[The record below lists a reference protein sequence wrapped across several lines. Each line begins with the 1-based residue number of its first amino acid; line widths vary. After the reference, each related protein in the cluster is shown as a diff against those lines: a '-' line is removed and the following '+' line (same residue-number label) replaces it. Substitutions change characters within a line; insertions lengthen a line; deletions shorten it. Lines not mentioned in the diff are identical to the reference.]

1 MLEQG
6 RFDVVVV
13 GGGPA
18 GLSAALVLG
27 RSRLRVALVDG
38 GTPRNARAREL
49 HTYLGR
55 DGVPPLDLLQAG
67 REEVARY
74 GVAFHAG
81 EATAVRREASGFRV
95 HLAGGERLRC
105 RRLLLATG
113 VVDPLPRL
121 EGIEELYGISVHH
134 CPFCDGWEHRDERL
148 AVYGRG
154 AAGAR
159 FAVKLTRWSPDVV
172 LITGG
177 PSRLRLGERQLLEQL
192 AIPVRSEPIARLE
205 GSNGKLR
212 RVVFA
217 EGEPLERDA
226 LFFGS
231 RPRQRCDLAAALGCR
246 FTNKGVVHTNHLQ
259 EAGVPGLYVAG
270 DASRD
275 VQLAIVAAAEGTK
288 AGVAIVGDL
297 ERERL
302 AVAGTSKRS
311 GSGRAGKASPT
322 RARRK

>member
-1 MLEQG
+1 MHDLL
-6 RFDVVVV
+6 DVVVV

-18 GLSAALVLG
+18 GLSAALLLG
-27 RSRLRVALVDG
+27 RSRLRVALVDA
-38 GTPRNARAREL
+38 GTPRNARAREM
-49 HTYLGR
+49 HGYLGH
-55 DGVPPLDLLQAG
+55 DGKPPLDLLQDG

-81 EATAVRREASGFRV
+81 EATAARREAHGFRV
-95 HLAGGERLRC
+95 ELADGARLRC

-134 CPFCDGWEHRDERL
+134 CPFCDGWEHADERI

-154 AAGAR
+154 AASAR
-159 FAVKLTRWSPDVV
+159 FAVKMTRWSPDVV
-172 LITGG
+172 LVTGG
-177 PSRLRLGERQLLEQL
+177 PARLRTAERLLLDQF
-192 AIPVRSEPIARLE
+192 AIPLRSEPIARLE
-205 GSNGKLR
+205 GTHGRLR
-212 RVVFA
+212 RIVFA

-246 FTNKGVVHTNHLQ
+246 FTSKGMVHADHKQ
-259 EAGVPGLYVAG
+259 ETAIAGLYVVG

-275 VQLAIVAAAEGTK
+275 VQLVIVAAAEGAK
-288 AGVAIVGDL
+288 AAVAIVADL

-302 AVAGTSKRS
+302 AA
-311 GSGRAGKASPT
+311 AA
-322 RARRK
+322 RARRGGTSARGRRAAALRARR

>member
-1 MLEQG
+1 MHES

-27 RSRLRVALVDG
+27 RARLRVALVDA
-38 GTPRNARAREL
+38 GTPRNARAREM
-49 HTYLGR
+49 HAFLGR
-55 DGVPPLDLLQAG
+55 DGVPPQDLLQAG

-74 GVAFHAG
+74 DVRFHAA
-81 EATAVRREASGFRV
+81 EATAAHREAHGFRV
-95 HLAGGERLRC
+95 ELADGTRLRG

-148 AVYGRG
+148 AIYGRG
-154 AAGAR
+154 GAGAR

-172 LITGG
+172 LLTGG
-177 PSRLRLGERQLLEQL
+177 PSRLRLAERQLLDQL

-205 GSNGKLR
+205 GRHGRLR

-226 LFFGS
+226 LFFGA
-231 RPRQRCDLAAALGCR
+231 RPQQRCDLASRLGCR
-246 FTNKGVVHTNHLQ
+246 FTGKGMVHANHLQ
-259 EAGVPGLYVAG
+259 ETGVAGLYVAG
-270 DASRD
+270 DAARD
-275 VQLAIVAAAEGTK
+275 VQLAIVAAAEGAK
-288 AGVAIVGDL
+288 AGVGIVADL

-302 AVAGTSKRS
+302 AAAAASKRT
-311 GSGRAGKASPT
+311 GSGRRGRASPT
-322 RARRK
+322 RARR